1 MFTTVALPELREERE
16 PSRSVPLNEALWH
29 SWVEKGRAQ
38 DRRDTAV
45 RMRAV
50 TWISVAGLLAMA
62 GFWSRLSQYEV
73 MVKCIVTAGAMVAM
87 FHAIHARR
95 YGFAGVFGA
104 LALLYNPV
112 VPVFHFSGDWLR
124 LVAVASAAPFVAS
137 LALRNERTEHH
148 D

>member
-1 MFTTVALPELREERE
+1 MSTTVELLELREGRK
-16 PSRSVPLNEALWH
+16 PSRSVPLDEALWH

-38 DRRDTAV
+38 DRRDTAA
-45 RMRAV
+45 RMKAV
-50 TWISVAGLLAMA
+50 TWISLAGLLAVA
-62 GFWSRLSQYEV
+62 GFWSHLSQYEV
-73 MVKCIVTAGAMVAM
+73 VVKSIVSAGAMVVM

-112 VPVFHFSGDWLR
+112 APVFRFSGDWLR
-124 LVAVASAAPFVAS
+124 LAAVASAAPFVAS
-137 LALRNERTEHH
+137 LASRNERTEHH

>member
-1 MFTTVALPELREERE
+1 MSTTVALLELREERE

-50 TWISVAGLLAMA
+50 TWISVAGLLAVA
-62 GFWSRLSQYEV
+62 GFWSHLSQYEV
-73 MVKCIVTAGAMVAM
+73 VVKSIVTAGAMIAM

-95 YGFAGVFGA
+95 YGFAGVFGG

-112 VPVFHFSGDWLR
+112 APVFRFSGDWLR

-137 LALRNERTEHH
+137 LAGAT
-148 D
+148 